1 MEAWIDARLGP
12 DYAWPGNVRE
22 LDQCLRNI
30 LIRQEYHPARPR
42 QPISSG
48 DPYQRLTEDMR
59 DRKLSADEVMRRYC
73 SLVYREE
80 ENFER
85 AAKRLKLDRRT
96 VKSKVDGS

>member
-1 MEAWIDARLGP
+1 MAQVESWIDARLGP

-30 LIRQEYHPARPR
+30 LIRQEYHPSRPR
-42 QPISSG
+42 QPISSC

-73 SLVYREE
+73 SLVYRQEG
-80 ENFER
+80 NFER
-85 AAKRLKLDRRT
+85 AAQRL
-96 VKSKVDGS
+96 